1 MIMMNSPTKN
11 TEWLE
16 KEWYEKE
23 QRMIEEDRR
32 KQGKPIRLGRW
43 ICYCD
48 ENNKLIYEFVNM

>member
-1 MIMMNSPTKN
+1 MNSPTKN